1 MTIARQ
7 ALDEVLAHARESQP
21 QECCG
26 MLIGA
31 DSRILT
37 AVRARNLAASPTRYL
52 IDPKDH
58 LDALR
63 TARQRN
69 LDVLGFYHSH
79 PRSTAFPSETD
90 LSEAAYP
97 DCVYLI
103 VGLQG
108 DQVDA
113 RLFRFGNGTAE
124 ETEMIVE
131 SNRGI

>member
-31 DSRILT
+31 GDRILT

-58 LDALR
+58 LDAR
-63 TARQRN
+63 RAARQRN
-69 LDVLGFYHSH
+69 LDVVGFYHSH
-79 PRSTAFPSETD
+79 PRSPAFPSATD

-103 VGLQG
+103 VGIEG
-108 DQVDA
+108 DQEEA
-113 RLFRFGNGTAE
+113 RFFRFGTGSAE
-124 ETEMIVE
+124 ETEVIVE
-131 SNRGI
+131 F